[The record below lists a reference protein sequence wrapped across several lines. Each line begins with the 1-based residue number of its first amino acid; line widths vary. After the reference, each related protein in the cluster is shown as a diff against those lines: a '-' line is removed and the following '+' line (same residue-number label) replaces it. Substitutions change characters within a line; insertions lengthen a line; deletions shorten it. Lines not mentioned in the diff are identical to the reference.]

1 MISKIEAKYIQSLHA
16 KKKRDAEGVFVAE
29 GDKVVCE
36 FLKEKFA
43 PIKLFATEIWL
54 RQNPEILGAFVDT
67 ATDEELQRA
76 GFLKTPS
83 QVLAIFPQKK
93 NVEKSSKSNW
103 VLVLDEIQDPG
114 NLGNII
120 RTADWFGWE
129 NIIASKDCADMYNP
143 KVVQAS
149 MGSLARVQIVYE
161 DLEKFMR
168 ETRLPIYGAMLSGE
182 NILSMPKQEAG
193 VLIIGN
199 EGKGIHE
206 SLQKYITKR
215 ITIPKKGGAESLNA
229 ATAFAVI
236 ASHLMK

>member
-29 GDKVVCE
+29 GDKVIRE
-36 FLKEKFA
+36 FLKEKFV
-43 PIKLFATEIWL
+43 PLKLFATENWL
-54 RQNPEILGAFVDT
+54 SQNPEIQGAFVHTTSD
-67 ATDEELQRA
+67 DELQKA
-76 GFLKTPS
+76 GFLKTPN
-83 QVLAIFPQKK
+83 QVLAIFSQKK
-93 NVEKSSKSNW
+93 DLKVVPKSAW
-103 VLVLDEIQDPG
+103 VLLLDEIQDPG

-149 MGSLARVQIVYE
+149 MGSLARVQVSYE

-168 ETRLPIYGAMLSGE
+168 ETHLPIYGAMLSGE
-182 NILSMPKQEAG
+182 NIQTMPKQEEG
-193 VLIIGN
+193 ILIIGN

>member
-16 KKKRDAEGVFVAE
+16 KKKRDAEAVFVAE

-36 FLKEKFA
+36 FLKEKFV
-43 PIKLFATEIWL
+43 PLKLFATENWL
-54 RQNPEILGAFVDT
+54 SQNPEIQGEFVYA
-67 ATDEELQRA
+67 ATEEELQTA
-76 GFLKTPS
+76 GFFKTS
-83 QVLAIFPQKK
+83 NQVLAIFPQKK
-93 NVEKSSKSNW
+93 NVENSSKSNW

-129 NIIASKDCADMYNP
+129 NIIASKECADMYNP

-161 DLEKFMR
+161 DLEKFLH

-182 NILSMPKQEAG
+182 NIYSMPKQEKG
-193 VLIIGN
+193 ILIIGN

-206 SLQKYITKR
+206 NLQKYITSR

>member
-1 MISKIEAKYIQSLHA
+1 MISKIEVKYIQSLHA

-29 GDKVVCE
+29 GDKVIRE
-36 FLKEKFA
+36 FLKEKFV
-43 PIKLFATEIWL
+43 PLKLFATENWL
-54 RQNPEILGAFVDT
+54 SQNPEIQGAFVHPTTED
-67 ATDEELQRA
+67 ELQRA
-76 GFLKTPS
+76 GFLKTPN
-83 QVLAIFPQKK
+83 QALAIFSQKRDLK
-93 NVEKSSKSNW
+93 VVPKCAW

-149 MGSLARVQIVYE
+149 MGSLARVQVVYE
-161 DLEKFMR
+161 DLEKFIS
-168 ETRLPIYGAMLSGE
+168 ETSLPVYGAMLSGE
-182 NILSMPKQEAG
+182 NIHTITKQELG
-193 VLIIGN
+193 ILIIGN

-206 SLQKYITKR
+206 NLQKYITTR